1 MNRVGCFLRLGVV
14 DEMKMYSIFIPK
26 ARGERGGW
34 FSMAEMLR
42 NMGVATGRKE
52 NKQEEMAPVKPTLER
67 SYAEVVKMPR
77 SRGKNI
83 VKVEVRGEEISRNL
97 SKLEHYLVGSWNPSS
112 ARGEDL
118 EKLGF
123 LMANSWGL
131 KGKLGLARMEKGR
144 ILLEF
149 ESLGEAKRVL
159 TSGKRSF
166 GGIQLRLER
175 WSPRTGCLVEG
186 EKRSEAWVKIIGL
199 PISLWDLIILRRV
212 GEECG
217 GFLAIDPQTEKLEEL
232 QWARILVKTNGE
244 ELPNVLEIGIE
255 EVCHFLSLWWE
266 IRPSLRKVLGDS
278 RGTIG
283 RLRGEVGGEAIA
295 RVGPCVVE
303 EKEDS
308 RLEVLH

>member
-1 MNRVGCFLRLGVV
+1 MRDVNRAGCFLRLGVV

-67 SYAEVVKMPR
+67 SYVEVVKMPR
-77 SRGKNI
+77 SRGINI
-83 VKVEVRGEEISRNL
+83 VRVEVRGEEISRNL
-97 SKLEHYLVGSWNPSS
+97 SKLEHCLVGSWNLSS

-166 GGIQLRLER
+166 GGIQLQLER
-175 WSPRTGCLVEG
+175 
-186 EKRSEAWVKIIGL
+186 
-199 PISLWDLIILRRV
+199 
-212 GEECG
+212 
-217 GFLAIDPQTEKLEEL
+217 
-232 QWARILVKTNGE
+232 
-244 ELPNVLEIGIE
+244 
-255 EVCHFLSLWWE
+255 
-266 IRPSLRKVLGDS
+266 
-278 RGTIG
+278 
-283 RLRGEVGGEAIA
+283 
-295 RVGPCVVE
+295 
-303 EKEDS
+303 
-308 RLEVLH
+308 